1 MNSSRKKFSRNSAIA
16 PLLLLTQLAAAAML
30 LAPSLAQAHGSLEIP
45 LSRERNCRAEMKWNQ
60 KEGAV
65 MPTSDACIAAFKKS
79 GDSPFN
85 DWTNNSQA
93 GPIPDQRAK
102 IPDGLLCAGGKPE
115 RAGLDVTGNWIPSQI
130 APDENGNI
138 TLKYIQTAAHLTNYF
153 RTYIT
158 NDGYKFDRPIRWDD
172 LILVGDTGHM
182 GRPENNSLTDLK
194 IKIPAGMTGKRVI
207 YSVWQRDPRD
217 NNETFYACADVVV
230 AGKTSAWKPIKAMEF
245 YDVPADS
252 TATLRVFNAR
262 GQDVERH
269 AIKIPDRTAGSGVA
283 LALGNKVNTVSSLVR
298 IGVMDDKGKVKV
310 LADAGKNQLF
320 ARDKSY
326 TAILETKHTGDDIDP
341 VVNRPPVSHVTGPQS
356 IDAGEQGTVDASSST
371 DPDGDELRF
380 SWKFPEGLTPTDGD
394 SDALQQSAVNFIA
407 PSLKADTSFTFEV
420 TVSDGQASSVA
431 HHTVIVNKDPAAE
444 GGDTGGG
451 DVDPSTIPAYQP
463 NTTYQPG
470 AKVKNL
476 GNVYQCKE
484 FPASGWCGQA
494 PAAYAPGVGY
504 AWKNAWTKLSK

>member
-1 MNSSRKKFSRNSAIA
+1 MNSSRKKFSCNRAIA
-16 PLLLLTQLAAAAML
+16 PVLLLTQLAAAAML

-45 LSRERNCRAEMKWNQ
+45 LSRERNCKSEMQWNQ
-60 KEGAV
+60 KEGAT

-79 GDSPFN
+79 GTTQFY
-85 DWTNNSQA
+85 DWTNNSQS
-93 GPIPDQRAK
+93 GQIDDQRTR
-102 IPDGLLCAGGKPE
+102 IPNGLLCAGGKPD
-115 RAGLDVTGNWIPSQI
+115 RAGLDVTGNWVSSLI
-130 APDENGNI
+130 APDANGNV
-138 TLKYIQTAAHLTNYF
+138 TLKYRQTAAHITNYF
-153 RTYIT
+153 RTFIT

-172 LILVGDTGHM
+172 LLLVGDTGHM
-182 GRPENNSLTDLK
+182 PRPAAGNNSMTDLK
-194 IKIPAGMTGKRVI
+194 IKIPAGITGRRVLFN
-207 YSVWQRDPRD
+207 VWQRDPHD
-217 NNETFYACADVVV
+217 NAETFYACADVVV
-230 AGKTSAWKPIKAMEF
+230 AGKPSDWQQIKALEF

-269 AIKIPDRTAGSGVA
+269 VVKISDRTSGSGVA
-283 LALGNKVNTVSSLVR
+283 LAIGNKVNTASSLVR
-298 IGVMDDKGKVKV
+298 IGVMDNKGKINV

-320 ARDKSY
+320 AREKTY
-326 TAILETKHTGDDIDP
+326 TAMLEIKNTGDDIDP
-341 VVNRPPVSHVTGPQS
+341 VLNRPPVSHVTGPQNV
-356 IDAGEQGTVDASSST
+356 DAGEQSTLDASSST
-371 DPDGDELRF
+371 DPDDDELHF

-394 SDALQQSAVNFIA
+394 SNALQQSVVNFIA
-407 PSLKADTSFTFEV
+407 PSLKTDTSFTFEV

-444 GGDTGGG
+444 GGG
-451 DVDPSTIPAYQP
+451 DVDPSTVPAYKP

-470 AKVKNL
+470 AKVKNI

-504 AWKNAWTKLSK
+504 AWKDAWTKLSK